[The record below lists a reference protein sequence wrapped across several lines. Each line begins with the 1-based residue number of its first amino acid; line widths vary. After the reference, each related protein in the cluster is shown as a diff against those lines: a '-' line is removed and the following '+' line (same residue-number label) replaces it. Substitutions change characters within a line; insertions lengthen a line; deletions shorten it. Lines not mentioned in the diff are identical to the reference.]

1 MREKLCSS
9 NAAERSQQEY
19 QGMGKKHPHIQDSS
33 EQPTCGP
40 VCSHNSHHH
49 RVTSFSEFTP
59 AALLLVTEVTFYST
73 WKQNF
78 VAGLRDKPC
87 SKIA

>member
-9 NAAERSQQEY
+9 NAAERSQQEH
-19 QGMGKKHPHIQDSS
+19 QGMGKNIHTYRTPVSNLPVGLCA
-33 EQPTCGP
+33 PTILTITGSQAS
-40 VCSHNSHHH
+40 VS
-49 RVTSFSEFTP
+49 
-59 AALLLVTEVTFYST
+59 LLLQVTEVTFYST